1 MTDRLIKITTALA
14 VVAVAVV
21 AAIISYQHAYELVRS
36 HGESGM
42 TARLL
47 PFTVDGLIWAAS
59 MVVLDA
65 SRRGQPVPRPAA
77 WSLGAGIVATVG
89 ANLAHGVGHGP
100 VGVLVSAWPAL
111 ALVGSFEL
119 LMMLI
124 RTGRGTWPG
133 ETGCEPPYQAVPPLA
148 REAPPELR
156 AAPTLEQTVR
166 MRHEA
171 GHSQR
176 AIARELNIDRR
187 KVKRILDRAA

>member
-59 MVVLDA
+59 MVVLDV
-65 SRRGQPVPRPAA
+65 SRRNRPVPRLAA

-124 RTGRGTWPG
+124 RTGRGTRPG
-133 ETGCEPPYQAVPPLA
+133 EAEPWHQVVPPLVQQ
-148 REAPPELR
+148 APPELT

-166 MRHEA
+166 ARHEA
-171 GHSQR
+171 GQSQR
-176 AIARELNIDRR
+176 AIAREFNIDRR
-187 KVKRILDRAA
+187 KVKRILDQAA